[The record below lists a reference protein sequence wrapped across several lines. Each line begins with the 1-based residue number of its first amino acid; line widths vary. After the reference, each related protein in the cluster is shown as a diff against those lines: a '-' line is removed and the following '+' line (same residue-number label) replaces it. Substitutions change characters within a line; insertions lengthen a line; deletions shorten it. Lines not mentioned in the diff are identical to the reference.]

1 MERAVSRENVSSLN
15 QFNEPGG
22 AITAA
27 APRPIAGAS
36 APRAAL
42 LRPSRGVKMM
52 KKMKMK
58 MKNHQR
64 RNVAA
69 GERSEKEIAVFYWV
83 VRGVKSDGRLFGES
97 GMSRSRWV

>member
-1 MERAVSRENVSSLN
+1 
-15 QFNEPGG
+15 
-22 AITAA
+22 
-27 APRPIAGAS
+27 
-36 APRAAL
+36 
-42 LRPSRGVKMM
+42 MM

-58 MKNHQR
+58 TKNHQR

-83 VRGVKSDGRLFGES
+83 VQGVKSDGRLFGES

>member
-15 QFNEPGG
+15 QLNEPGG

-69 GERSEKEIAVFYWV
+69 GERSKKEIAVFYWV